1 MSNKEVILEEILSF
15 EGIARIT
22 KMLDQLGD
30 GLKTLGVL
38 RMMKLFPNQFVHLF
52 THTSVTVEDVLSS
65 LKVPPNLESGDLVTI
80 SHLKRFIIE
89 SSEEGKTTLLVCVKV
104 TYLLL
109 VRRKFLFYI
118 TGTVTSSSI
127 EISFSEEDEFG
138 TISVHTCSR
147 EILFPRVIFAT
158 DDEETY
164 RIFSRSLMAVIES
177 KTYNSA

>member
-1 MSNKEVILEEILSF
+1 MSNKEIILHEILSF

-38 RMMKLFPNQFVHLF
+38 RMMKLFPNKLVHLF

-80 SHLKRFIIE
+80 SHLKRFIME

-104 TYLLL
+104 TYFL

-138 TISVHTCSR
+138 TISVRTCSR

-164 RIFSRSLMAVIES
+164 RIFSRSSMAVIES